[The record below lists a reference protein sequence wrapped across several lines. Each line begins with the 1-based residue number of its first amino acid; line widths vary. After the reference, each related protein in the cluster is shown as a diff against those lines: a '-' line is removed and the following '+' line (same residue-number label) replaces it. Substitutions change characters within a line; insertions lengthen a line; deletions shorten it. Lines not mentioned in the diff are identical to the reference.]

1 MGIEYNTK
9 NDVKI
14 DTDRRFSTKNIDSS
28 FDPLTDFYNYANGSW
43 LKNNEI
49 PDDKPA
55 WGSFDELSE
64 RNLGKLHDIVLE
76 CAGNSQSMDDNARK
90 IGDLYKS
97 VMNTKLIEGKKLSPI
112 EGVLKEISEITSKES
127 IYEKVLDLSKN
138 GISTFFSM
146 SSNSDKKDSSIYA
159 FYFEQ
164 GGLSLPNRDHY
175 INESNKSILDE
186 FSKFVEKM
194 FLLVGLNDY
203 DGKTAEKIISMEKSI
218 AEASRSNEDLRDE
231 ERNYNRVERH
241 DIHKVFKF
249 FDLGNLMEQLNVPE
263 TPYVI
268 VGQPEF
274 FKSLDEILEK
284 TDLEII
290 KSYLALK
297 VIISAAPFLNSEM
310 ELESFNFYGK
320 KLMGLKEPELR
331 WKKAVKLINSCMGEA
346 LGKIYVEK
354 FFPEESKRKVEE
366 MVNDIK
372 SVFKEKLEHLDWM
385 GESTKKLALKKFAA
399 FRTKIGFPT
408 KFRDY
413 SLLSIDP
420 NDLFGNV
427 QRAIQFEINR
437 TFGRVGNRVDKEEWE
452 MPPPTVN
459 AYFSPTDNEIV
470 FPAGILQ
477 PPFFDPTMDEA
488 VNYGAIGGVISH
500 EITHGYDDQ
509 GRMYDSEGN
518 INEWWEEKDKTEFNN
533 RAKRVIDLYSS
544 KEILPGVFVHGDRT
558 VGENIADLGGVSIA
572 FAALERHLNENKSKR
587 HDIDGFTPEQ
597 RFFLSWAQIWAEN
610 IRPEY
615 LKLLVTVDPHA
626 PNELRGSLPA
636 YNHEGFFPA
645 FKDLGKQLTDVN
657 HEKISIW

>member
-1 MGIEYNTK
+1 MGTEYNTQ

-14 DTDRRFSTKNIDSS
+14 NTERRFSTENIDNS
-28 FDPLTDFYNYANGSW
+28 FDPLTDFYNYANGNW
-43 LKNNEI
+43 LKNNDI

-90 IGDLYKS
+90 ICGLYKS
-97 VMNTKLIEGKKLSPI
+97 VMNTELIEGKKLSPI
-112 EGVLKEISEITSKES
+112 EGVLKEISEISSKDS
-127 IYEKVLDLSKN
+127 IYEKVVDLSKN

-194 FLLVGLNDY
+194 FLLAGLNNY
-203 DGKTAEKIISMEKSI
+203 DRKTVEKIISMEKRI

-241 DIHKVFKF
+241 NIPKVFNF
-249 FDLGNLMEQLNVPE
+249 FNLGDLMQQLSVPE

-268 VGQPEF
+268 IGQPEF
-274 FKSLDEILEK
+274 FKSLTEILEN
-284 TDLEII
+284 TDLETI
-290 KSYLALK
+290 KAYLALK

-366 MVNDIK
+366 IVNDIK

-385 GESTKKLALKKFAA
+385 GESTKKLALKKFAV
-399 FRTKIGFPT
+399 FRTKIGYPA

-437 TFGRVGNRVDKEEWE
+437 TFRRVGNRVDKEEWE

-477 PPFFDPTMDEA
+477 PPFFDPGMDEA

-518 INEWWEEKDKTEFNN
+518 ISEWWAEKDKTEFNN
-533 RAKRVIDLYSS
+533 RAKKVIDLYSS

-558 VGENIADLGGVSIA
+558 VGENIADFGGVSIA
-572 FAALERHLNENKSKR
+572 FAALERHLNQNRNKR
-587 HDIDGFTPEQ
+587 QEIDGFDPEQ
-597 RFFLSWAQIWAEN
+597 RFFLSWAQIWAEK

-626 PNELRGSLPA
+626 PNELRGALPV
-636 YNHEGFFPA
+636 YNHEGFFSA
-645 FKDLGKQLTDVN
+645 FKNLSKQQVDVN
-657 HEKISIW
+657 HENISIW